1 MQWPKEVLLTCKVRM
16 MSAATSKES
25 LEGLVKH
32 LASPVSSAVQ
42 ASLLGA
48 GRNALK
54 TCKWSHI
61 QSQLMWR
68 QQNNMYDA
76 AGMIPGSFLE
86 LASLSRF

>member
-1 MQWPKEVLLTCKVRM
+1 MQGLEGLLLTCKVRM
-16 MSAATSKES
+16 MSAATSRES

-54 TCKWSHI
+54 TCKWSYV
-61 QSQLMWR
+61 QSQLMW
-68 QQNNMYDA
+68 QQWNKMCDEQA
-76 AGMIPGSFLE
+76 
-86 LASLSRF
+86 